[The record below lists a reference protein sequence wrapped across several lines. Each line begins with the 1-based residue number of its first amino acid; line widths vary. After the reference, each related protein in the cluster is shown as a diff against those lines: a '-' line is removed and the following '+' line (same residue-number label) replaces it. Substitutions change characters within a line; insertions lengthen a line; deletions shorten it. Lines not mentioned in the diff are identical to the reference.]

1 MSKPAFVPLNSKQHA
16 KLSYSPQ
23 TDYSFTAEQTIVPLM
38 NFEVIRAA
46 ECFPV
51 IFPDAKS
58 VVPYAMLGLG
68 NRNIFVDD
76 KGHWNAPYLPLMI
89 ANHPFALIEAHFTEA
104 SDKKSEI
111 AIGIAEDAPHFTQDN
126 GQRLFKEKGEATE
139 TLQHI
144 REALMAQFRRHE
156 SLQPS
161 LEELVSFTCL
171 KESVL
176 EVTCAGKTKSVG
188 GLRCVD
194 RKVIM
199 SLPES
204 TLGHLVQTG
213 VMGILYAHWNSLRHL
228 QRLLEDPSCPESVKN
243 QE

>member
-1 MSKPAFVPLNSKQHA
+1 MPKTPFVPLSAQRHA
-16 KLSYSPQ
+16 DLMYAALH
-23 TDYSFTAEQTIVPLM
+23 DYSFTANQNAVPLLA
-38 NFEVIRAA
+38 FEVPQAA

-51 IFPDAKS
+51 IFPDSKS
-58 VVPYAMLGLG
+58 VVPYALLGLG
-68 NRNIFVDD
+68 GKNVFVDNN
-76 KGHWNAPYLPLMI
+76 GHWKASYLPIMI

-228 QRLLEDPSCPESVKN
+228 LRLLEDPSCPESLKN